1 MAIILSQEE
10 IDALL
15 ECGSR
20 PTNLGIKSIVD
31 RKISEL
37 KKRKEQIKY

>member
-1 MAIILSQEE
+1 MAMILSKEE

-20 PTNLGIKSIVD
+20 PTNLGIRSIAD
-31 RKISEL
+31 
-37 KKRKEQIKY
+37 KKYQSL